1 VGVVGE
7 VDFREVELDAPQPA
21 LTLVG
26 LGEAGGFAAGVG
38 GGEFGAERHVGPQRV
53 RLALGIDAE
62 AVAQYR
68 QHRALGAARYRGLEV
83 EQIAGQQALGERYW
97 LLALEGGGQRGQ
109 QGFFHSWKR
118 ERVVFRCE
126 RKDRVG
132 E

>member
-21 LTLVG
+21 LALVG
-26 LGEAGGFAAGVG
+26 LGETGGFAAGIGSGVL
-38 GGEFGAERHVGPQRV
+38 GAERHVSPQRI

-62 AVAQYR
+62 AVAQHR
-68 QHRALGAARYRGLEV
+68 QYRALGAARYRGLEV
-83 EQIAGQQALGERYW
+83 EQVAGQQALGERYR

-118 ERVVFRCE
+118 ESVVCRCE
-126 RKDRVG
+126 RKESVG